1 MSDVTGAPVA
11 EVAPASIDVV
21 QSSPDTGADLS
32 ISQAARA
39 LAAARHKP
47 KEQSAPVEQPA
58 PVEPELAQA
67 NADPQAEA
75 PGEPTEAAE
84 PAELPPIEPP
94 RSWTQAEKERFQ
106 SLPRET
112 QEYLHNREQERE
124 REFRR
129 GQNEIAEQRKAI
141 EAQRDAAEK
150 ARQEYEAKLPAL
162 MQALHESSPFAD
174 IKSMA
179 DVEKMQAED
188 PFRFQQFQVY
198 QWKMQGVQAELQ
210 QAEQRKT
217 TEEQSKWT
225 EHVQAENARAAE
237 LIPELADKVKG
248 PALVQRVASELLP
261 ELGFKESEL
270 ADLAAGKSKLSIYDH
285 RIQRLLADSL
295 QLRDIQKAKAA
306 VAAKP
311 VPPVQRPG
319 PARPANAAQSEQI
332 QALTRKLDQ
341 SGSLKDAMAL
351 RAAQVSA
358 SRRR

>member
-11 EVAPASIDVV
+11 EAAPAPIAVIT
-21 QSSPDTGADLS
+21 PAADTGADLS

-47 KEQSAPVEQPA
+47 KEQPAPVEPPAPVEQ
-58 PVEPELAQA
+58 PELAQA
-67 NADPQAEA
+67 NVDPAQPAPGAEA
-75 PGEPTEAAE
+75 NAAE
-84 PAELPPIEPP
+84 PAEVPPIEPP

-141 EAQRDAAEK
+141 EAERQKADE
-150 ARQEYEAKLPAL
+150 ARQQYEAKLPAL
-162 MQALHESSPFAD
+162 MQALHDASPFAD
-174 IKSMA
+174 IRSMA

-198 QWKMQGVQAELQ
+198 QWKMQGAQAELQ

-217 TEEQSKWT
+217 TEAQTKWND
-225 EHVQAENARAAE
+225 HVQAENAKAAE
-237 LIPELADKVKG
+237 LIPELADKEKG
-248 PALVQRVASELLP
+248 PKLIDRVSRELLP
-261 ELGFKESEL
+261 DLGFKESEL
-270 ADLAAGKSKLSIYDH
+270 AELASGKERLSIYDH

-295 QLRDIQKAKAA
+295 KLRDIQNAPKA
-306 VAAKP
+306 VVKP
-311 VPPVQRPG
+311 NLPPVQQPG
-319 PARPANAAQSEQI
+319 TARPAGHAASEQI
-332 QALTRKLDQ
+332 QALTRKLEQ
-341 SGSLKDAMAL
+341 SGSLKDAQAL
-351 RAAQVSA
+351 RAAQL
-358 SRRR
+358 RRK